1 MSDNRKSSAHQA
13 SSPEPG
19 RRLSET
25 LFVGAIPDIDDDVTR
40 LKRQLSHNERIWA
53 GFRRVEVSLIG
64 AHSMRDFIAAL
75 AAEFPRIFPKVDCV
89 SLACFDPEYEITR
102 MLDAPFSS
110 DRADRSPVDLSG
122 SFINIT
128 QESLRNILG
137 GTRQPRLGPCTPEIQ
152 ALLFPAYPQ
161 PLGSIALA
169 PLMLRD
175 QLVGTLNQASLDPR
189 HFDPDT
195 ATDLLEH
202 LAAVT
207 SMCLDNAVSRERLR
221 WYGLMD
227 PLTGVANRR
236 LFEHRLGDEIERWLR
251 RREPLT
257 YMLVDIDHFK
267 RVNDKHGHHVGDQ
280 VLQQVAEVLGRD
292 LRGADLLGRYGGEEF
307 VLLLPNTTRSQ
318 AAAIAERIRKNVA
331 KYKFSIA
338 NIRRLSVSIS
348 IGVACLDSDD
358 QVAKQ
363 SPSMWL
369 FEQADKSLYAAKEAG
384 RNRVA
389 VAATKR
395 PESRIQQRAVGN

>member
-1 MSDNRKSSAHQA
+1 MPTNRKSSVLPAVPRGA
-13 SSPEPG
+13 
-19 RRLSET
+19 RRLRAA
-25 LFVGAIPDIDDDVTR
+25 LFAEATPGAKDDVTR
-40 LKRQLSHNERIWA
+40 LKRQLWHNERIWA

-64 AHSMRDFIAAL
+64 AHSLRDFIGAL
-75 AAEFPRIFPKVDCV
+75 TTEFPRIFPKVDAV

-102 MLDAPFSS
+102 MLDAPFG
-110 DRADRSPVDLSG
+110 ADATAHDPTDLSG
-122 SFINIT
+122 SFINVT
-128 QESLRNILG
+128 QESLRNLFG
-137 GTRQPRLGPCTPEIQ
+137 GTRQPRLGPCTPDIQ
-152 ALLFPAYPQ
+152 ALLFPSYPQ

-251 RREPLT
+251 RDEPLT

-267 RVNDKHGHHVGDQ
+267 RVNDKYGHHAGDQ
-280 VLQQVAEVLGRD
+280 VLQQVAELLGRD
-292 LRGADLLGRYGGEEF
+292 LRGADLLARYGGEEF
-307 VLLLPNTTRSQ
+307 IMLLPNTTRRQ
-318 AAAIAERIRKNVA
+318 ATAIAQRICRNVA
-331 KYKFSIA
+331 AHKFKIADGRKLSI
-338 NIRRLSVSIS
+338 SIS
-348 IGVACLDSDD
+348 IGVACLDDKD
-358 QVAKQ
+358 QIAKQ

-369 FEQADKSLYAAKEAG
+369 FEQADKSLYSAKQAG
-384 RNRVA
+384 RNRIA
-389 VAATKR
+389 VAAT
-395 PESRIQQRAVGN
+395 G

>member
-1 MSDNRKSSAHQA
+1 MPANRKSPAISAA
-13 SSPEPG
+13 PRG
-19 RRLSET
+19 LRRVRAA
-25 LFVGAIPDIDDDVTR
+25 LFAGATPDANDDVAS
-40 LKRQLSHNERIWA
+40 LKRQLLHNERIWA

-64 AHSMRDFIAAL
+64 ADSLRDFVAAL

-89 SLACFDPEYEITR
+89 TLACFDPEYEITR
-102 MLDAPFSS
+102 LLDAPFGS
-110 DRADRSPVDLSG
+110 DGADRSSTDLNG

-128 QESLRNILG
+128 QESLRNLFG
-137 GTRQPRLGPCTPEIQ
+137 GTRKPRLGPCTPEIK
-152 ALLFPAYPQ
+152 ALLFPAYLQ

-189 HFDPDT
+189 HFVPDT

-251 RREPLT
+251 RREALT

-280 VLQQVAEVLGRD
+280 VLQQVAELLGRD

-307 VLLLPNTTRSQ
+307 MLLLPNTTRRQ
-318 AAAIAERIRKNVA
+318 ATAIAQRICKNVA
-331 KYKFSIA
+331 AHKFKTSKG
-338 NIRRLSVSIS
+338 RSLSVSIS
-348 IGVACLDSDD
+348 IGVACLDGKDE
-358 QVAKQ
+358 VAEK

-384 RNRVA
+384 RNRIA
-389 VAATKR
+389 VAAV
-395 PESRIQQRAVGN
+395 A